1 MIKTKLTEL
10 ICKELLLKEEELT
23 KEELKII
30 DICSGIIS
38 SLNDDIIE
46 MNKRIYGLEISVKN
60 KSIIIDDMINEK

>member
-10 ICKELLLKEEELT
+10 ICKELLLKEDELT
-23 KEELKII
+23 KDELKII

-46 MNKRIYGLEISVKN
+46 MNKRIYELEISVKN
-60 KSIIIDDMINEK
+60 KSIIIDDMMKSV